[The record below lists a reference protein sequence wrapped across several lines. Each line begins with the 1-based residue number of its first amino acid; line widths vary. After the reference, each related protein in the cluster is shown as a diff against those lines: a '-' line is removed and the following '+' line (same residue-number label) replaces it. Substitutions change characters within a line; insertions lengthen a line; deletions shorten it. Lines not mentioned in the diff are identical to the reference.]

1 MKTQN
6 AFAFRDFDPAHIL
19 QRPFFRDFHFDTNK
33 SDAQILESLSIVNED
48 YVEAWERNLYV
59 IKATHERLIE
69 FRNLI
74 NKHNE
79 TRLSK
84 YNKKILTRE
93 NTSDFQRS
101 VHVMEYFNASLSV
114 LELMNKFKQLYCEIE
129 KKIQIR
135 YRKGCPFFPREA
147 YRSRCKGIPQHYGD
161 SKAGGSQGP
170 QRRYRHPASSPSCLC
185 RVFQEDSGRSHRYHH
200 RRQRLLESVYALV

>member
-1 MKTQN
+1 MKTKN
-6 AFAFRDFDPAHIL
+6 AFALRDFDPAHIL

-93 NTSDFQRS
+93 NTSDSQRS
-101 VHVMEYFNASLSV
+101 VHVIEYFNASLSI
-114 LELMNKFKQLYCEIE
+114 LELINKFKQLYCDIE

-135 YRKGCPFFPREA
+135 YRKDFAQRVKHLRQESGLTQKQLGDLVQISPQVFSTYERGERDVPIHTIIRLA
-147 YRSRCKGIPQHYGD
+147 RILNVSSDQILGI
-161 SKAGGSQGP
+161 
-170 QRRYRHPASSPSCLC
+170 
-185 RVFQEDSGRSHRYHH
+185 V
-200 RRQRLLESVYALV
+200 